1 MMSLLAVLTSH
12 MQAAVTQ
19 VFDQETSREQK
30 NKGNGTRTE
39 ETLTTEK
46 QHGQVRCNILAGK

>member
-12 MQAAVTQ
+12 MQTAVTQ
-19 VFDQETSREQK
+19 VFDQEASHEPK
-30 NKGNGTRTE
+30 NEGNGTRNE
-39 ETLTTEK
+39 ETMTTGK